1 MLKFSQLHFLSI
13 FLFFLLD
20 NKMYVCKEFKPIKT
34 NIMKTKQFFKA
45 SLLALTLFI
54 STNLTAQNK
63 TIVETAV
70 ANENFS
76 TLVAA
81 LTAGELVDALSAE
94 GPFTVFA
101 PTNDA
106 FAKLPAGTLESLL
119 KPENKKTLQA
129 ILTYHVVSG
138 DIKAS
143 DLIGLIKKNNGK
155 AMVKTLSGKMLTAQ
169 LKDGAAYLVDES
181 GNWSKIS
188 ATDLNQKNGVIHVI
202 DSVVLPK

>member
-1 MLKFSQLHFLSI
+1 
-13 FLFFLLD
+13 
-20 NKMYVCKEFKPIKT
+20 
-34 NIMKTKQFFKA
+34 MKTTKILKT

-54 STNLTAQNK
+54 STNLIAQDK

-81 LTAGELVDALSAE
+81 LTAGELVDALSGE

-106 FAKLPAGTLESLL
+106 FAKLPEGTLESLV

-138 DIKAS
+138 DIKAA
-143 DLIGLIKKNNGK
+143 DLIALINKNNGK
-155 AMVKTLSGKMLTAQ
+155 AAVKTLSGKMLTAQ
-169 LKDGAAYLVDES
+169 LKDGAAYLVDEN
-181 GNWSKIS
+181 GNWAKIT

>member
-1 MLKFSQLHFLSI
+1 
-13 FLFFLLD
+13 
-20 NKMYVCKEFKPIKT
+20 
-34 NIMKTKQFFKA
+34 MKTKQFLKVGV
-45 SLLALTLFI
+45 LALTFFI
-54 STNLTAQNK
+54 TTNLTAQDK

-81 LTAGELVDALSAE
+81 LSAGELVDALSAE

-106 FAKLPAGTLESLL
+106 FEKLPVGTLESLL

-129 ILTYHVVSG
+129 ILTYHVVAG
-138 DIKAS
+138 DVKAS

-169 LKDGAAYLVDES
+169 LKEGSTYLVDEN

-188 ATDLNQKNGVIHVI
+188 ATDLNQKNGIIHVI

>member
-1 MLKFSQLHFLSI
+1 
-13 FLFFLLD
+13 
-20 NKMYVCKEFKPIKT
+20 
-34 NIMKTKQFFKA
+34 MKTSNFLKV
-45 SLLALTLFI
+45 SVLALTLFI
-54 STNLTAQNK
+54 STNLTAQEK

-81 LTAGELVDALSAE
+81 LKAGELVDALSGE

-119 KPENKKTLQA
+119 KPENKKTLQT

-138 DIKAS
+138 AIKAA
-143 DLIGLIKKNNGK
+143 DLIELINKNNGK
-155 AMVKTLSGKMLTAQ
+155 AMVETLSGKMLTAQ
-169 LKDGAAYLVDES
+169 LKDGAAYLVDEN
-181 GNWSKIS
+181 GNWSKIT
-188 ATDLNQKNGVIHVI
+188 ATDLNQKNGLIHVI